1 MPEVEIPG
9 TLIVKTR
16 GGKYIMLF
24 RCEMGLLQLG
34 SSAGVPDCV
43 KRLLKEAEA

>member
-9 TLIVKTR
+9 TLIVQTR
-16 GGKYIMLF
+16 GGRYIMLF

-34 SSAGVPDCV
+34 SSAGAPDCV
-43 KRLLKEAEA
+43 KKLLKEAGG